1 MPFSSD
7 AKIIEDTIIFPAAID
22 PDAVKIVKR
31 LTRYRHEAYIVGGC
45 VRDLLL
51 GAIPKDFD
59 VSTSARPRQIRK
71 LFRNSK
77 IIGRRFKLAHI
88 MFRDKV
94 IEVSTFRKLPPGE
107 GSKHFK
113 SEGLL
118 IVRDNVYGEPRDDA
132 LRRDFTVNSLFYD
145 VEKETVIDFSDGFD
159 DLNKR
164 LLRTIGDPHIR
175 YCEDPIRILRAIR
188 FSCRLKLWI
197 EPENAVAM
205 KAHIAEL
212 QKSAPPRVKEEIIRL
227 LACGASR
234 QALHMIFDL
243 GILGVILPE
252 LERSLEKKASW
263 FHGECT
269 GKEFLTSLGTAVD
282 RFDRGRRRYS
292 DSLFLAILLSHH
304 VGVSLGEALSSG
316 EPIHDRIAFID
327 SVLRPI
333 AMRMGVSKKEL
344 NRIKHIINSFHRFE
358 RKKWRGRPRPKEF
371 VKRDYFRETLEF
383 YRIVADGMGRDMS
396 SYNRWHNRWSE
407 EATPERSAPKSDPG
421 GHRRGTTKKKG
432 GRSRGRRRRPRRPRR
447 RDQAKGD

>member
-1 MPFSSD
+1 MALPSE
-7 AKIIEDTIIFPAAID
+7 ARIIEDTIIFPAAID
-22 PDAVKIVKR
+22 PDAAKIVTRLKR
-31 LTRYRHEAYIVGGC
+31 YGHEAYLVGGC

-59 VSTSARPRQIRK
+59 VSTSARPRQIRR

-88 MFRDKV
+88 MFRDKA
-94 IEVSTFRKLPPGE
+94 IEVSTFRKLPPPE
-107 GSKHFK
+107 DSKHFK

-145 VEKETVIDFSDGFD
+145 LGKEAVIDYSNGFD

-164 LLRTIGDPHIR
+164 LLRTIGDPHVR

-197 EPENAVAM
+197 EPENAAAM
-205 KAHIAEL
+205 KAHVAEL

-243 GILGVILPE
+243 GLLGVILPE
-252 LERSLEKKASW
+252 LESSLEKRASW
-263 FHGECT
+263 FNTECT
-269 GKEFLTSLGTAVD
+269 GKEFLVAIGAAIDDL
-282 RFDRGRRRYS
+282 DRGRRRYS
-292 DSLFLAILLSHH
+292 DALFLTALLSHH
-304 VGVSLGEALSSG
+304 VGVALSEALSSG
-316 EPIHDRIAFID
+316 VVMHDRIAFID
-327 SVLRPI
+327 GVLRPI

-344 NRIKHIINSFHRFE
+344 NRIKHIVNGFHRFE
-358 RKKWRGRPRPKEF
+358 RKKWRGRPRPMEF
-371 VKRDYFRETLEF
+371 VRRDYFRETLEF
-383 YRIVADGMGRDMS
+383 YRFVVEGFGRDKAAFR
-396 SYNRWHNRWSE
+396 RWLNLWNE
-407 EATPERSAPKSDPG
+407 QGAPNGQRLSN
-421 GHRRGTTKKKG
+421 KKKP
-432 GRSRGRRRRPRRPRR
+432 GRSRGGRRRRPRRRSTPE
-447 RDQAKGD
+447 G

>member
-1 MPFSSD
+1 LAFPSE

-22 PDAVKIVKR
+22 PDAAKIVKR
-31 LTRYRHEAYIVGGC
+31 LKRYGHEAYLVGGC

-59 VSTSARPRQIRK
+59 VSTSARPRQIRR

-94 IEVSTFRKLPPGE
+94 IEVSTFRKLPPDE
-107 GSKHFK
+107 NSKHFK

-145 VEKETVIDFSDGFD
+145 LEKEAVIDFSNGFD

-164 LLRTIGDPHIR
+164 LLMTIGDPHVR
-175 YCEDPIRILRAIR
+175 YCEDPIRILRAVR

-205 KAHIAEL
+205 KAHVGEL

-243 GILGVILPE
+243 GLLGVIFPE
-252 LERSLEKKASW
+252 LESSLDKKASW
-263 FHGECT
+263 FNSERT
-269 GKEFLTSLGTAVD
+269 GTEFLVALGAAVD
-282 RFDRGRRRYS
+282 PLDRGRRRYS
-292 DSLFLAILLSHH
+292 DALFLAVLFSHH
-304 VGVSLGEALSSG
+304 VGVALNEALSSG
-316 EPIHDRIAFID
+316 VAIHDRIAFID
-327 SVLRPI
+327 NVLRPI
-333 AMRMGVSKKEL
+333 AMRMGVSKKDL
-344 NRIKHIINSFHRFE
+344 NRIKHIINGFHRFD
-358 RKKWRGRPRPKEF
+358 RKKWRGRPRPGEF
-371 VKRDYFRETLEF
+371 VARDYFRETLEF
-383 YRIVADGMGRDMS
+383 YRFVVEGLGRDKS
-396 SYNRWHNRWSE
+396 AFHRWLNRWNE
-407 EATPERSAPKSDPG
+407 QDAPDAPHSPMKEK
-421 GHRRGTTKKKG
+421 T
-432 GRSRGRRRRPRRPRR
+432 GRSRRRRRRRPRRPRVQ
-447 RDQAKGD
+447 DD